1 MNFKII
7 TIAFLL
13 AISVCTK
20 SQTESKI
27 NITDQ
32 HGMKQGHWI
41 KKYPNDSVMYDGY
54 FKDNH
59 PVGEFRRYFEDKS
72 LRSVLIY
79 SNDGRKAFATIYHPT
94 GRISSKGTY
103 VDQLREGRWQ
113 FFSAFTEGYLIS
125 EETYSKNHRNGL
137 SVKFY
142 PGSSIAEKI
151 TYLNDIKQ
159 GEWIQYYPSG
169 IVSLKSNYLNGKI
182 DGKFEMWYDN
192 GKIEISGQYKND
204 SKEGQWIIY
213 KNDGTIRYKLE
224 YMQGI
229 PNNRQMD
236 NDGSDL
242 LDSLERNKGKF
253 ADPEK
258 TGVIR

>member
-7 TIAFLL
+7 TIASLL
-13 AISVCTK
+13 AISVCGK
-20 SQTESKI
+20 SQTELQM

-41 KKYPNDSVMYDGY
+41 KKYLNESVMYDGN

-59 PVGEFRRYFEDKS
+59 PVGEFRRYLEDKS
-72 LRSVLIY
+72 LISVLIY
-79 SNDGRKAFATIYHPT
+79 SSDGRTAIATIYHPN

-103 VDQLREGRWQ
+103 VDQLREGKWQ
-113 FFSAFTEGYLIS
+113 FFSAFTDGYLIS
-125 EETYSKNHRNGL
+125 EETYTKNLRNGL

-142 PGSSIAEKI
+142 PDSSIAEKI
-151 TYLNDIKQ
+151 AYINDIKQ
-159 GEWIQYYPSG
+159 GEWVQYYPSG
-169 IVSLKSNYLNGKI
+169 IVALKSNYLNGKI
-182 DGKFEMWYDN
+182 DGKFEMWYDT
-192 GKIEISGQYKND
+192 GTIQISGQYKND
-204 SKEGQWIIY
+204 SKEGLWIIY
-213 KNDGTIRYKLE
+213 KNDGTTRYKLE

-229 PNNRQMD
+229 TNNRQME

-253 ADPEK
+253 TDPEK